1 MRIRAGIGAAVA
13 AFAGLLLGGCA
24 GLVPKTGATQAEI
37 ESWAMV
43 RGYQAETVESKP
55 FRLFTLLRQRRAD
68 PVLVIYIEGDG
79 SGRPSPYKPFEPTP
93 RTPRALQMAHQDE
106 SPLVAYLARPCQY
119 LADALHPG
127 CDSQHWVARRYS
139 QEVLASMHAAVD
151 DLKRRSGARRISLV
165 GYAGGGAIATLL
177 AGRRSDVVELITVAA
192 PLALAEW
199 VDRNMVG
206 PLDPAD
212 DPIGRPSLPADLPV
226 THFVGGEDD
235 VVPPL
240 FTARFVSRRGGELIY
255 ITDFGHDCC
264 WAEEWPWLL
273 ERARGKETS
282 P

>member
-1 MRIRAGIGAAVA
+1 MRIRAGVGAAAVC
-13 AFAGLLLGGCA
+13 AGLLLGGCA
-24 GLVPKTGATQAEI
+24 GLGPKSGATLAEI
-37 ESWAMV
+37 ESWATGH
-43 RGYQAETVESKP
+43 GYRAETVESKP

-68 PVLVIYIEGDG
+68 PVLVIYVEGDG

-93 RTPRALQMAHQDE
+93 RTPQALRMAHQDD
-106 SPLVAYLARPCQY
+106 SPMVAYLARPCQY
-119 LADALHPG
+119 LADAAHPG

-139 QEVLASMHAAVD
+139 AAVLESMNTAVD
-151 DLKRRSGARRISLV
+151 DLKRRSGARTISLV

-177 AGRRSDVVELITVAA
+177 ATRRQDVGELITVAA

-199 VDRNMVG
+199 VDLNMVG

-212 DPIGRPSLPADLPV
+212 DPIERPSLPAALPA

-240 FTARFVSRRGGELIY
+240 FTARFVSRRGGQLIY

-273 ERARGKETS
+273 ERARGRETS